1 MMKKRDEHKVAVDA
15 RKHFFRERKSYNI
28 KCNTMYLTEKGDF
41 LRKMIT
47 KHELNVVKS
56 GVNIIP
62 ARNVKMRG
70 IVKVHV
76 ERI

>member
-1 MMKKRDEHKVAVDA
+1 
-15 RKHFFRERKSYNI
+15 
-28 KCNTMYLTEKGDF
+28 MYLTEKGDF